1 MIAYKGQHTVHRK
14 GGQIYWRAEHGQ
26 IEGINNG
33 YAYFTSQ
40 GLLGEDQK
48 TRFSV
53 RFGMKG
59 TQLYHINQSQLRVNT
74 DQFLVMNH
82 ETEYSVASEHSEDI
96 TMLAFCFN
104 ENFVKD
110 FVAYHKQTQA
120 GLLDAFGLYDL
131 TEPLPEFPLHTL
143 PVTEEMRRRIEH
155 AVGIKMSGRPSE
167 VDDYDLFSGML
178 ETVFASTN
186 ASLNVFQDQEI
197 VKRSTKVELYKRLS
211 IARDYIQAHFSEDVN
226 LNELSRVACLSP
238 YHFHRAF
245 KHTFGI
251 TPKKFVTGLRIEKA
265 KWLLLHRSYSVQ
277 SICNDVGFKDVSSF
291 TRLFTSYTGQT
302 PSIFRNQSKQVIS
315 GLI

>member
-1 MIAYKGQHTVHRK
+1 MIAYKGQHTIHRK

-33 YAYFTSQ
+33 YAHFTSKD
-40 GLLGEDQK
+40 LLGEDQK
-48 TRFSV
+48 TRFSI
-53 RFGMKG
+53 RFGLKG
-59 TQLYHINQSQLRVNT
+59 TQLYHINDAQLRVNT

-82 ETEYSVASEHSEDI
+82 ETEYSVSSEYGEDT

-110 FVAYHKQTQA
+110 FVSYHMRTQA
-120 GLLDAFGLYDL
+120 GLLDGFGLYDL
-131 TEPLPEFPLHTL
+131 SDPLPEFPLHTL
-143 PVTEEMRRRIEH
+143 PITDKLRVAIED
-155 AVGIKMSGRPSE
+155 AMGNKMNRFNDT
-167 VDDYDLFSGML
+167 DDYDLFSSML
-178 ETVFASTN
+178 ESVFASAN
-186 ASLNVFQDQEI
+186 SSLNVFQDQEI

-226 LNELSRVACLSP
+226 LNELSKVACLSP

-265 KWLLLHRSYSVQ
+265 KWLLLNKSFSVQ
-277 SICNDVGFKDVSSF
+277 TICTEVGFKDVSSF
-291 TRLFTSYTGQT
+291 TRLFTSYAGLT
-302 PSIFRNQSKQVIS
+302 PSVFRNQSRRTVS
-315 GLI
+315 SLA

>member
-1 MIAYKGQHTVHRK
+1 MIAYNGQHTVHRK

-33 YAYFTSQ
+33 YAHFTSQ
-40 GLLGEDQK
+40 GLMGEDQK
-48 TRFSV
+48 TRFSI
-53 RFGMKG
+53 RFGVKG

-82 ETEYSVASEHSEDI
+82 ETEYSVTSEHSEDA

-120 GLLDAFGLYDL
+120 GLLDAFALYDL
-131 TEPLPEFPLHTL
+131 SKPLPEFPLHTL
-143 PVTEEMRRRIEH
+143 PVTEELRRRIEH
-155 AVGIKMSGRPSE
+155 MIGNKMSTQPSE

-178 ETVFASTN
+178 ETVFMSAN
-186 ASLNVFQDQEI
+186 ASLNVFKDQEI

-265 KWLLLHRSYSVQ
+265 KWLLLNRSYSVQ

-302 PSIFRNQSKQVIS
+302 PSVFRNESRQVVS
-315 GLI
+315 SLV

>member
-33 YAYFTSQ
+33 YAHFTSQ
-40 GLLGEDQK
+40 GLLGEEQK

-82 ETEYSVASEHSEDI
+82 ETEYSVTSEYSEDI

-110 FVAYHKQTQA
+110 FVAYHKQTQV

-143 PVTEEMRRRIEH
+143 PVTEELRRKIQH
-155 AVGIKMSGRPSE
+155 TVGYKMSNHLSE

-178 ETVFASTN
+178 ETIFASTN

-277 SICNDVGFKDVSSF
+277 NICNDVGFKDVSSF

-302 PSIFRNQSKQVIS
+302 PSVFRNQSRQVIS
-315 GLI
+315 SLV